1 MPWGKQHTFFS
12 LKYDKCV
19 QRWSNVYRVYVNVRG
34 MWECLKLIL
43 FLYAYHLMSKVN
55 IVNKDDETGVWISKP
70 KKKRN
75 GIEILSLLFYLPE
88 GKYV

>member
-1 MPWGKQHTFFS
+1 
-12 LKYDKCV
+12 
-19 QRWSNVYRVYVNVRG
+19 
-34 MWECLKLIL
+34 
-43 FLYAYHLMSKVN
+43 MSKVN